1 MSLVPVRELRNHTAA
16 VIERAR
22 NGEKVTITVNGVPAA
37 TLVPVQAGMKT
48 FLTRDE
54 LMALAPRPGGPT
66 PEFWDHEFEDDTT
79 DDLGPIE

>member
-22 NGEKVTITVNGVPAA
+22 SGEEVTITVNGVPAA
-37 TLVPVQAGMKT
+37 TLVPIQAVKKT

-54 LMALAPRPGGPT
+54 LMALAPRPGEPT
-66 PEFWDHEFEDDTT
+66 PEFWDHELEGDTT